1 VCRFAAP
8 GDVNSYDLVIA
19 ADASI
24 AKRLPAWG
32 FQQHWVQAS
41 QLLTDA
47 RGRPATDLRL
57 RITNGSAQLHTTRA
71 HRNMP
76 LEAVQSLVDLGLA
89 PLDTL
94 EGRGE
99 PAAS

>member
-1 VCRFAAP
+1 VVDP
-8 GDVNSYDLVIA
+8 GDESLEDFAINWVVIA
-19 ADASI
+19 ADPSV
-24 AKRLPAWG
+24 AKRLLARG
-32 FQQHWVQAS
+32 FWQHWVQAS

-47 RGRPATDLRL
+47 RGRPATDL

-89 PLDTL
+89 LLDTL